1 MNTAPHPL
9 DFFAELMWIDGRPL
23 LDVIDP
29 YRRRLFTD
37 ALHTFR
43 DDGTPLYN
51 LVLSGRAKKNWK
63 SSDLILAALFKFLVW
78 PSSAGNDCL
87 LLANDEDQA
96 GDDLTI
102 LKRLTEANVLLQR
115 EVDVRAKEIIRRD
128 GRGVLRILP
137 ARDVLGA
144 HGKTALFIGYDEIHG
159 YRTWDL
165 FEALAPDP
173 TRVDTL
179 QWITSYDTIFNVPG
193 VPLFDLKKLGLSG
206 EDPRMLF
213 SWYSADLCTD
223 PDFADLPPELR
234 ANPSINSWPEG
245 QLYLDQQR
253 RRLPSN
259 KFRRLHLNLP
269 GSPSGAFFDAATL
282 GACVVSGLRRLAA
295 EAGIIYSAYVDMS
308 GGSSD
313 DATLAVAH
321 LDKGTGH
328 AVLDMVTQQ
337 AGGVPFNPRD
347 AVRRFVAILKEYG
360 VRSVSGDA
368 YAGQTFRADFEAEG
382 VRYVVSGLNASA
394 LYEALEPKIN
404 AGEIELLDQP
414 KLLEQLLT
422 LVVRGSKVTHQA
434 GDHDDWA
441 NAVAGALVLVSQAQC
456 TPGIAFV
463 DVERV
468 SFDGWMNAKDLR

>member
-1 MNTAPHPL
+1 MTTAPPPME
-9 DFFAELMWIDGRPL
+9 FFAELKWLDGRALP
-23 LDVIDP
+23 DVIEP
-29 YRRRLFTD
+29 YRRRLFAD
-37 ALHTFR
+37 ALYTFR
-43 DDGTPLYN
+43 EDDTPLYN
-51 LVLSGRAKKNWK
+51 LVLRGTGKKNWK
-63 SSDLILAALFKFLVW
+63 SADLILAGLYRFLAW
-78 PSSAGNDCL
+78 PSTAGNDCL

-102 LKRLTEANVLLQR
+102 LKKLIEANVPLQDR
-115 EVDVRAKEIIRRD
+115 VEVRAKEIIRRD

-179 QWITSYDTIFNVPG
+179 QWITSYDTIYNVPG

-206 EDPRMLF
+206 ADPRMLF

-234 ANPSINSWPEG
+234 ANPSISSWPEG

-269 GSPSGAFFDAATL
+269 GSPSGAFFDGAAL
-282 GACVVSGLRRLAA
+282 MACVATDRRRLAP
-295 EAGIIYSAYVDMS
+295 EADTIHSGYVDMS

-313 DATLAVAH
+313 DATVAVAH
-321 LDKGTGH
+321 RDEGTGH
-328 AVLDMVTQQ
+328 AVLDIVAQQ
-337 AGGVPFNPRD
+337 AGAAPFNPRD
-347 AVRRFVAILKEYG
+347 AVRKFVSILTEYG
-360 VRSVSGDA
+360 VRIVHGDA
-368 YAGQTFRADFEAEG
+368 YAGQTFRADFELAG
-382 VRYVVSGLNASA
+382 LRYVVSGLTTSA

-404 AGEIELLDQP
+404 AGEVELLDQP
-414 KLLEQLLT
+414 KLIEQLLT
-422 LVVRGSKVTHQA
+422 LVVRGSKVTHQT

-441 NAVAGALVLVSQAQC
+441 TSAAGALYLVSREVC
-456 TPGIAFV
+456 SPGFFFA
-463 DVERV
+463 
-468 SFDGWMNAKDLR
+468 